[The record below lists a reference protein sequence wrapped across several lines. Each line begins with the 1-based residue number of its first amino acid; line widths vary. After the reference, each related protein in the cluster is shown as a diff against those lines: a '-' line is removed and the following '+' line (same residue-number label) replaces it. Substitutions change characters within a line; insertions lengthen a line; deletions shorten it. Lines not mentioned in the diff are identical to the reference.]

1 MQEGI
6 LQEGDKRKRGTG
18 RKTENGRSGRRGMA
32 VRVVAA
38 ALSLLLLVNGL
49 TAANRLLCV
58 KSQDGID
65 QARALYHQPENSID
79 VVFLGS
85 SHVHCNIDTAYLWTE
100 YGIAAYDY
108 SAAEQ
113 PLWMTYYWLREFC
126 KTQKPKLVVLDV
138 YSPAAYEADYQYRWM
153 EENLFGMR
161 FSANKWEMMQASVE
175 KKRLS
180 DYFPAFTVYH
190 QRYTEVNR
198 EDWDYLTGRMELQNF
213 KGFHP
218 LFGTVHV
225 DLDGL
230 MAASDAT
237 ASGVPD
243 APGPGAS
250 DASNPGEE
258 RRLSAKSEKYL
269 RKIISYTRKRNIPL
283 ALISAPYQ
291 KHPAEDAVL
300 RQIEQIAAEEK
311 LPFADF
317 CRESSQIGIDE
328 DRDMNDVSHLNYRGS
343 RKYTAYLAA
352 YLSRYA
358 ALPDH
363 RGDRRYRSWDIS
375 AEKTEAEAAAAGM
388 GQASDTGAGKAAA
401 EGGLE
406 SDL

>member
-6 LQEGDKRKRGTG
+6 LQKGDKRKEGTG
-18 RKTENGRSGRRGMA
+18 RKVEEGRRWRRELA
-32 VRVVAA
+32 VRIIAA
-38 ALSLLLLVNGL
+38 VLSLLLLVNGL
-49 TAANRLLCV
+49 AAANRLLCV

-65 QARALYHQPENSID
+65 QARAFYHQPENSID

-85 SHVHCNIDTAYLWTE
+85 SHVHCNINTAYLWTE

-113 PLWMTYYWLREFC
+113 PVWMTYYWLREFC

-161 FSANKWEMMQASVE
+161 FSANKLEMMQASVE

-190 QRYTEVNR
+190 QRYTELNG

-218 LFGTVHV
+218 LFGTEHV
-225 DLDGL
+225 DLDSL
-230 MAASDAT
+230 MAASDT
-237 ASGVPD
+237 AEL
-243 APGPGAS
+243 GA
-250 DASNPGEE
+250 G
-258 RRLSAKSEKYL
+258 RTLSAKSEKYL

-283 ALISAPYQ
+283 VLISAPYQ
-291 KHPAEDAVL
+291 KHPDEDVVL

-311 LPFADF
+311 IPFADF
-317 CRESSQIGIDE
+317 YRELSRIGIDE

-352 YLSRYA
+352 YLSGYA
-358 ALPDH
+358 ELPDH
-363 RGDRRYRSWDIS
+363 RGESRYRSWDIS
-375 AEKTEAEAAAAGM
+375 AEKVGDEAANADMGQEAAAGM
-388 GQASDTGAGKAAA
+388 EQTTAVGMEQAGSAGR
-401 EGGLE
+401 G
-406 SDL
+406 

>member
-6 LQEGDKRKRGTG
+6 LRRGDKRKEGTG
-18 RKTENGRSGRRGMA
+18 RKAEKGWSGRRGPA
-32 VRVVAA
+32 ARIIAA

-49 TAANRLLCV
+49 AAANRLLCV

-65 QARALYHQPENSID
+65 QARAFYHQPENSID

-85 SHVHCNIDTAYLWTE
+85 SHIHCNINTAYLWTE

-161 FSANKWEMMQASVE
+161 FSANKLEMMQASVE

-190 QRYTEVNR
+190 QRYTELNG

-218 LFGTVHV
+218 LFGTEHV
-225 DLDGL
+225 DLDSL
-230 MAASDAT
+230 MAASDT
-237 ASGVPD
+237 AEL
-243 APGPGAS
+243 GA
-250 DASNPGEE
+250 G
-258 RRLSAKSEKYL
+258 RTLSAKSEKYL

-283 ALISAPYQ
+283 VLISAPYQ
-291 KHPAEDAVL
+291 KHPDEDVVL

-311 LPFADF
+311 IPFADF
-317 CRESSQIGIDE
+317 YRELSRIGIDE

-352 YLSRYA
+352 YLSGYA
-358 ALPDH
+358 ELPDH
-363 RGDRRYRSWDIS
+363 RGESRYRSWDIS
-375 AEKTEAEAAAAGM
+375 AEKVGDEAANADMGQEAAAGM
-388 GQASDTGAGKAAA
+388 EQTTAVGMEQAGSAGR
-401 EGGLE
+401 G
-406 SDL
+406 